1 MAPVTLTTEHTYLFF
16 GSMAVHIT
24 YFYLVKIFVPSI
36 GRDRKRLSWVLTL
49 VTAMVVSVLG
59 PYSTFSNIR
68 TVFSDPVPY
77 ESYGLLQGNNSLVSS
92 AHFYRYDIPIQFAL
106 NQEAI
111 PLQDSTL
118 ITLDPSLL
126 SHETREQQQSLLDH
140 DEVEDNIERLSRS
153 SSFSMGTD
161 ASADSIIEFYKAYD
175 ASYSSLSFSWS
186 SPFKKLLH
194 SRWLFDLRF
203 SPSDSWMSQ
212 ASVIFFACYLI
223 CDLACG
229 ALHYREKISLVAG
242 WFHHTMYTGI
252 CYYTVISGESH
263 TFASFMIIEIPTL
276 IIGLG
281 FVYKRLRND
290 MIFGVSF
297 ILLRIIYD
305 FALTHEMVMHRHTMT
320 TFAKAVLLFKSAM
333 NFKFMIDWLNQQIR
347 LSCKKRVSAGA
358 NTAAHIPAS
367 ATVSSESTRV
377 SVKNRPA
384 DITDYTVAAQRT
396 VISSSGSKSS
406 TVSLVYQ
413 QQETISL
420 EYPRPTG
427 LHAAA
432 ASPSP
437 RSGVKNRKSRTRTG
451 GSMEDQARVDLIA
464 VR

>member
-16 GSMAVHIT
+16 GSMAVHII

-59 PYSTFSNIR
+59 PCSTFSNMR

-77 ESYGLLQGNNSLVSS
+77 ESYGLLQDNNSLVSS
-92 AHFYRYDIPIQFAL
+92 AHFYRYDISIQFAL

-111 PLQDSTL
+111 HLQDSTL
-118 ITLDPSLL
+118 VTLDPSL
-126 SHETREQQQSLLDH
+126 SPYETQEQQQSLLDQ

-153 SSFSMGTD
+153 SSFSIGKD
-161 ASADSIIEFYKAYD
+161 ASANSIIEFYKAYD

-186 SPFKKLLH
+186 SPFKKLLY

-229 ALHYREKISLVAG
+229 TLHYREKISLVAG

-263 TFASFMIIEIPTL
+263 TFASFMIIES
-276 IIGLG
+276 LG

-297 ILLRIIYD
+297 ILLRIMYD

-320 TFAKAVLLFKSAM
+320 TFTKAILLFKSAM

-347 LSCKKRVSAGA
+347 LSCKKRVSASA
-358 NTAAHIPAS
+358 AAHIP
-367 ATVSSESTRV
+367 TPTTISSESTRV

-396 VISSSGSKSS
+396 VISSSGSKSG

-413 QQETISL
+413 QQETSNL

-437 RSGVKNRKSRTRTG
+437 RGGVKNRKSRTRTG